1 MQNYMTTKECNAILL
16 SLNLINCQDEKKYI
30 KTLYSISNKVEKNYK
45 VFKIPKKNGKSRKIY
60 APNKTLKHIQRQI
73 LNNILNERQ
82 ISPYAKAY
90 HKGISLKENA
100 LPHVNK
106 DLILKLDIKG
116 FFENI
121 TFLDVY
127 NACFST
133 KYYPKQ
139 VGILLTYLCTYEDH
153 LTQGSPTSSYI
164 SNLVMKDFDLELG
177 SWCQTK
183 NISYTR
189 YSDDLTFSG
198 VFSPN
203 ELIIKVRKMLYKL
216 SLELNSKKIHAITKS
231 TCQTVTGLV
240 VNDKLNV
247 KKEYKKRIRQIIY
260 YIKKFGLNSHLK
272 RKKINIT
279 EEQYLNVLYGQI
291 LYVLQIDKDNEE
303 FKEYQKYILKLKS
316 SIK

>member
-1 MQNYMTTKECNAILL
+1 M
-16 SLNLINCQDEKKYI
+16 
-30 KTLYSISNKVEKNYK
+30 
-45 VFKIPKKNGKSRKIY
+45 
-60 APNKTLKHIQRQI
+60 
-73 LNNILNERQ
+73 
-82 ISPYAKAY
+82 
-90 HKGISLKENA
+90 
-100 LPHVNK
+100 
-106 DLILKLDIKG
+106 
-116 FFENI
+116 
-121 TFLDVY
+121 
-127 NACFST
+127 
-133 KYYPKQ
+133 
-139 VGILLTYLCTYEDH
+139 GILLTYLCTYEDH

-216 SLELNSKKIHAITKS
+216 SLELNSKKIHVITKS

-260 YIKKFGLNSHLK
+260 YIKKFGLSSHLK
-272 RKKINIT
+272 IKNINIT

-291 LYVLQIDKDNEE
+291 LYILQIDKDNEE